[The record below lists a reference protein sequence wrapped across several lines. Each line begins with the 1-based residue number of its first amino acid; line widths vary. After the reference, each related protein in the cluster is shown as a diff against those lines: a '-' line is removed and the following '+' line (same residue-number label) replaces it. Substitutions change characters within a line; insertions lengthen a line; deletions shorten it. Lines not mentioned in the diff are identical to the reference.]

1 MNYQGLAIGASN
13 KNRIILD
20 GAALTL
26 RFPQESYPR
35 CCEAEIERILAA
47 LNGLSKGEAAENLL
61 IHGPPGSGK
70 TTLVRWALKQLE
82 EQSRRP
88 VCIYANCW
96 RYGTSMALYS
106 KITDALGEPVSRRG
120 RASDEIFDR
129 IVELMRASK
138 RPVLLV
144 LDEIE
149 ALLQHDDARI
159 LHNIACADEERVLFG
174 IMAVSDDENVLSK
187 LPEKTRDILGFN
199 KIEVPPYTRDELV
212 DLLKNRASVAL
223 RTGAWTDSII
233 EAIAEM
239 GVMANGSA
247 HFALKTLWSAA
258 RHCEGQGLDCITNE
272 ELERI
277 KAGLGLD
284 AVLSKEEIAIIELL
298 EDGPVSSTRLY
309 PLFCRR
315 MPKSKRQIRN
325 YLHGLEE
332 KGIIETKYV
341 QGKYNYGSTII
352 QLSEG
357 WNDE

>member
-1 MNYQGLAIGASN
+1 V
-13 KNRIILD
+13 NRILPCVAEDSGKTHIILNEQ
-20 GAALTL
+20 ALL
-26 RFPQESYPR
+26 ARFPQDSGLVHN
-35 CCEAEIERILAA
+35 AEGERILAA
-47 LNGLSKGEAAENLL
+47 IKGLSEGKAAENIL
-61 IHGPPGSGK
+61 IYGPAGAGK
-70 TTLVRWALKQLE
+70 TTLVRWALKQVE
-82 EQSRRP
+82 KQSRRP

-106 KITDALGEPVSRRG
+106 KIADALGEPVSRRG

-149 ALLQHDDARI
+149 ALLNHDDAQI
-159 LHNIACADEERVLFG
+159 LHNIAATDEERVLFG

-187 LPEKTRDILGFN
+187 LPDKTRDILGFN
-199 KIEVPPYTRDELV
+199 KIPVPSYTRDELAA
-212 DLLKNRASVAL
+212 LLKNRAAVAL
-223 RTGAWTDSII
+223 RSGTWNDAII
-233 EAIAEM
+233 EAIAEI

-258 RHCEGQGLDCITNE
+258 KHCEGQGLDCITIE

-277 KAGLGLD
+277 KTGLGLEGIG
-284 AVLSKEEIAIIELL
+284 LSSEEIAIIELL

-309 PLFCRR
+309 PLFCRK

-332 KGIIETKYV
+332 KGIIGTRYV

-352 QLSEG
+352 QLTEG
-357 WNDE
+357 VEG

>member
-1 MNYQGLAIGASN
+1 MPCIAEDSG
-13 KNRIILD
+13 RTHIILNEQALLARISQDTGLIHD
-20 GAALTL
+20 G
-26 RFPQESYPR
+26 EGKS
-35 CCEAEIERILAA
+35 ILAA
-47 LNGLSKGEAAENLL
+47 INGLVAGGTAENLL

-70 TTLVRWALKQLE
+70 TTLVRWALRQLE

-106 KITDALGEPVSRRG
+106 KIADALGEPVSRRG

-149 ALLQHDDARI
+149 ALLSHDDARI
-159 LHNIACADEERVLFG
+159 LHNIARTDEERVLFG

-187 LPEKTRDILGFN
+187 LPDKTRDILGFN
-199 KIEVPPYTRDELV
+199 KIPVPPYTRDELV
-212 DLLKNRASVAL
+212 GLLRNRASVAL
-223 RTGAWTDSII
+223 RSGAWNDAII
-233 EAIAEM
+233 EAIAEI

-258 RHCEGQGLDCITNE
+258 RHCEGQGLGCITNE

-277 KAGLGLD
+277 TASLRLDGIGL
-284 AVLSKEEIAIIELL
+284 SSEEITIIELL

-309 PLFCRR
+309 SLFCRK

-325 YLHGLEE
+325 YLHTLEG
-332 KGIIETKYV
+332 KGIIETRYV

-352 QLSEG
+352 QLSGG
-357 WNDE
+357 WNDD